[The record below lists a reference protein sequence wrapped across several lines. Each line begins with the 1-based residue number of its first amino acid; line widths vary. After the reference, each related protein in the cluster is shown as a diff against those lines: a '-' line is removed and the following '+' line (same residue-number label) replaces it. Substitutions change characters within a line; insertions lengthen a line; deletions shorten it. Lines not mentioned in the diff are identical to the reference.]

1 MTPIQIFAG
10 LWQKDS
16 ALKVLIPAILCL
28 IEIELWH
35 TPVVGLL
42 FFVLVF
48 TSMDIVGF
56 INLTARDTALSVP
69 RVSYRILMVTLQAV
83 LIALVVSLTN
93 ISAGVACLIAWWFT
107 ACDWLF
113 YVLQNDWNDYSP
125 YPWLSWSVFGILNRI
140 GIPTT
145 KTSFPIVAII
155 GLAAAVA
162 VSIFV
167 KL

>member
-16 ALKVLIPAILCL
+16 ALKALIPAILCL

-48 TSMDIVGF
+48 TSMDIIGF
-56 INLTARDTALSVP
+56 INLTARDTVLSVP
-69 RVSYRILMVTLQAV
+69 RVSYRILMVTFQAC

-93 ISAGVACLIAWWFT
+93 VSAGIACLIAWWFT
-107 ACDWLF
+107 MCDWLF
-113 YVLQNDWNDYSP
+113 YVLQGDWTYGNRYLT
-125 YPWLSWSVFGILNRI
+125 YPWSVFGILNRI

-145 KTSFPIVAII
+145 KTSFAIVAIL
-155 GLAAAVA
+155 GLAAACA
-162 VSIFV
+162 VSIYV